1 MGWFKPIWMTENDK
15 KSDKARA
22 AVCEMS
28 AQKELER
35 VATKAPLADVREAA
49 VEKLTDQ
56 AVLAQIV
63 LNDSDQNIRYS
74 AGMKLTDQSLLEK
87 IAREHEN
94 FYIRIDAVK
103 RITDQTVLAQVALN
117 DRDAIVREYTVVLLT
132 DQAVLAQVALNDSAE
147 HVRIAAVKTLTD
159 QAVLTRVAFEDV
171 HWQVRDA
178 ATSKL
183 TDKAT
188 LTQLADRSDL
198 DVRSAA
204 ARQLVYIDPIAC
216 AKAEELKENWALLPM
231 LIKNSPIEAADTLLS
246 VFNIGP
252 RGHAERAV
260 KALEELYENASPEM
274 RVHIRSVPRIAGYAS
289 SDGDE
294 CGNWSDA
301 GLHLEFE

>member
-1 MGWFKPIWMTENDK
+1 M
-15 KSDKARA
+15 
-22 AVCEMS
+22 
-28 AQKELER
+28 
-35 VATKAPLADVREAA
+35 
-49 VEKLTDQ
+49 
-56 AVLAQIV
+56 
-63 LNDSDQNIRYS
+63 
-74 AGMKLTDQSLLEK
+74 
-87 IAREHEN
+87 
-94 FYIRIDAVK
+94 
-103 RITDQTVLAQVALN
+103 LAQV
-117 DRDAIVREYTVVLLT
+117 RV
-132 DQAVLAQVALNDSAE
+132 NDSAE

-260 KALEELYENASPEM
+260 KALEELYEKRLA
-274 RVHIRSVPRIAGYAS
+274 R
-289 SDGDE
+289 
-294 CGNWSDA
+294 DA
-301 GLHLEFE
+301 RAHKVCSRE